1 MAGGSK
7 EYKLAIK
14 IHGEMAKSLPKSVQ
28 LTKSELRAIAKEASI
43 TSQSMNGS
51 FRDGLKSTE
60 GIFNS
65 IGRAGVKAFTTVTK
79 ASATAA
85 AAIATASVKVGT
97 EYESQMS
104 TVKAISGATASEFQ
118 ALTEEAKHLGAT
130 TVFTAKEA
138 GQAMEYEAMAGWKSS
153 QMIKG
158 TQGIMNLAAAS
169 GEELASTSDI
179 VTDSLTAFNLK
190 AKDAAHFSDVLASTS
205 TNSNTNVAKMGKT
218 FEYVAPVAGSLGY
231 SIEDTSLAIG
241 IMANSGIK
249 ASKSGTALRGW
260 LSRMAKPTKETAAAM
275 DKLNL
280 SLTDS
285 DGKTKSLRKI
295 MKETRTAFSSLTKEQ
310 KSQYA
315 AMLAGRTG
323 MSGLLAI
330 TNASEKDFKK
340 LNQAI
345 RDCDGAAEEMA
356 NIRLDNLEG
365 DVKLFTS
372 ALEGAGIDI
381 YEELK
386 EPLRE
391 LVQGA
396 TEWVGDFSKE
406 FKTGFPSAIREV
418 KAAAAAVGEFAEPLL
433 SVGEWLLDNPDV
445 IVGTITGIGTAIVS
459 YKVVSGLTSLASGLA
474 SLGPA
479 GAAVL
484 GIGGAVAVISGINAA
499 MIEAEREA
507 AARNLSEHFGD
518 VALSM
523 EDLDIAARK
532 IIGNGYLSQLEEL
545 MASLDKGDEF
555 IDSMNEA
562 MQTIRLTNWKVEAGI
577 KLKKGDLK
585 SYKGAVNDY
594 IDDVQEYIS
603 NQGYTVSVA
612 TKFLFGDDAKKINL
626 RNNQWYEGLS
636 EEAAGIKK
644 DLKNYL
650 KDAVKDGLDIKEQ
663 EVVNNMLDSLNKISE
678 KIANAQQK
686 ARMDVLDAKYD
697 GVEMDSDSFQNL
709 QKELSDN
716 VQKSNE
722 EADEA
727 FETYMAS
734 IRGQRSDGKLSK
746 KEFRKEKKDAKAR
759 LYEAKAKATL
769 NAQNFMLGKIEEKY
783 GDEINPVINGVYEE
797 IQKAFSLA
805 GTNAT
810 QQEKIDK
817 AKQAVSTYLKG
828 STISESSKDAID
840 MLMKY
845 IDTTGDE
852 VKSIYTQA
860 QKTGTKF
867 SNKSFKHIQNANAK
881 VNDIKTVVYEQ
892 PGDYSKL
899 IAKELYSDNLESYVK
914 AYTDPIQRNIQTSYD
929 KGFDAVVKEAEQT
942 KRDLDEVYSEPLNI
956 KVQIDDV
963 SNLVRGYVL
972 KDMSSPAV
980 PSALSM
986 SAMFSTYADKNKTSD
1001 KYTHGS
1007 QVKKHALGGIFHT
1020 PHIGMVAEAGSPEA
1034 AIPIKRDARSIGLW
1048 EETGRM
1054 LGVLGSRNKERT
1066 FPVLEKKISS
1076 YASSGINM
1084 SYRSQNTESDQRPI
1098 EIQYSPKIII
1108 QGNADKDTVQRALD
1122 DGYSNFEKYMNQ
1134 YMRKKGRLS
1143 FASN

>member
-310 KSQYA
+310 KSRYA

-340 LNQAI
+340 LRKAI
-345 RDCDGAAEEMA
+345 KDCDGAAEEMA

-418 KAAAAAVGEFAEPLL
+418 KSAAAAVGEFAEPLL

-499 MIEAEREA
+499 MKEAEREA

-523 EDLDIAARK
+523 DDLDAAARD
-532 IIGNGYLSQLEEL
+532 IVGNGYLSHVNEL
-545 MASLDKGDEF
+545 LDSLDKGDVF
-555 IDSMNEA
+555 VNSMNSA
-562 MQTIRLTNWKVEAGI
+562 LSTVNKTDWKIEAGI
-577 KLKKGDLK
+577 KLKKSDIK
-585 SYKGAVNDY
+585 EYKTAIREYVNSA
-594 IDDVQEYIS
+594 QGYIS
-603 NQGYTVSVA
+603 QQGYTVSVA
-612 TKFLFGDDAKKINL
+612 MDLLLGDKGDEITL
-626 RNNQWYEGLS
+626 RNNKWYASLNKQAKEI
-636 EEAAGIKK
+636 EK
-644 DLKNYL
+644 DLKKYMKNAL
-650 KDAVKDGLDIKEQ
+650 KDGLDIDEQ
-663 EVVNNMLDSLNKISE
+663 AAIDNMLSDLNKITQ
-678 KIANAQQK
+678 AVADAQNK
-686 ARMDVLDAKYD
+686 AKMDVIDAKYT
-697 GVEMDSDSFQNL
+697 GVDMTSDSFKNL
-709 QKELSDN
+709 QDELNKYVDEAN
-716 VQKSNE
+716 QG
-722 EADEA
+722 ADEA
-727 FETYMAS
+727 YYQAMAS
-734 IRGQRSDGKLSK
+734 
-746 KEFRKEKKDAKAR
+746 
-759 LYEAKAKATL
+759 L
-769 NAQNFMLGKIEEKY
+769 NAQLADKSLSQKEYDSEKSVVQNGYYNTKADALLKAYDFMIGKVEEKY
-783 GDEINPVINGVYEE
+783 GKELTPALEEVKKVLESHQAE
-797 IQKAFSLA
+797 IQEY
-805 GTNAT
+805 
-810 QQEKIDK
+810 EKNGYDTKNLYKEI
-817 AKQAVSTYLKG
+817 AKEGLEKVKLSDA
-828 STISESSKDAID
+828 SKDAVRELLEQIVPTIGKMEQVQKSAEIAGASLPD
-840 MLMKY
+840 EKIKKIEGARYETSL
-845 IDTTGDE
+845 ISAGTGKKNYDDWVRE
-852 VKSIYTQA
+852 ITLGGSESVVPQVTNPEDWK
-860 QKTGTKF
+860 
-867 SNKSFKHIQNANAK
+867 NAAK
-881 VNDIKTVVYEQ
+881 VY
-892 PGDYSKL
+892 GDS
-899 IAKELYSDNLESYVK
+899 
-914 AYTDPIQRNIQTSYD
+914 IQSNIQTSFSD
-929 KGFDAVVKEAEQT
+929 GFSAGEKEAEQT
-942 KRDLDEVYSEPLNI
+942 RKEIEKIFTDPFEVAIRVE
-956 KVQIDDV
+956 
-963 SNLVRGYVL
+963 GVL
-972 KDMSSPAV
+972 YDASSPAV
-980 PSALSM
+980 PSVFYKDSG
-986 SAMFSTYADKNKTSD
+986 KTSD
-1001 KYTHGS
+1001 KTTTGS
-1007 QVKKHALGGIFHT
+1007 KIKKHALGGIFHT
-1020 PHIGMVAEAGSPEA
+1020 PHIGMVAEAGFPEA

-1054 LGVLGSRNKERT
+1054 LGVLGTNNEERT
-1066 FPVLEKKISS
+1066 FPALEKKISS

-1084 SYRSQNTESDQRPI
+1084 SYRSQNTGSEQRPI

-1108 QGNADKDTVQRALD
+1108 QGNADKESVQRALD

-1143 FASN
+1143 FVNN

>member
-260 LSRMAKPTKETAAAM
+260 LSRMAKPTEETATAM
-275 DKLNL
+275 EKLNL

-285 DGKTKSLRKI
+285 DGKTKSLQKI
-295 MKETRTAFSSLTKEQ
+295 MKETREAFSGLTKEQ
-310 KSQYA
+310 KSRYA

-406 FKTGFPSAIREV
+406 FKTGFPSAIRAV

-484 GIGGAVAVISGINAA
+484 GIGGAVAIISGINAA

-523 EDLDIAARK
+523 EDLDVAARK

-577 KLKKGDLK
+577 KLKKGDLN

-636 EEAAGIKK
+636 DEAAGIKK

-678 KIANAQQK
+678 KIANARQK
-686 ARMDVLDAKYD
+686 ARMDVLDAQYD

-769 NAQNFMLGKIEEKY
+769 NAQDFMLGKIEEKY
-783 GDEINPVINGVYEE
+783 GDEINPVIEE
-797 IQKAFSLA
+797 LQNIIQKELSSSEV
-805 GTNAT
+805 GKTDD
-810 QQEKIDK
+810 EKIHA
-817 AKQAVSTYLKG
+817 AKTAAITYLKNSG
-828 STISESSKDAID
+828 LSDETKDNID
-840 MLMKY
+840 TLMKY
-845 IDTTGDE
+845 IFPTNE
-852 VKSIYTQA
+852 ELNLIQEQA
-860 QKTGTKF
+860 KKNNNAGLSDATLKNI
-867 SNKSFKHIQNANAK
+867 NKSNETINKIYSTAYDDGPETEVDSAILNSFDSEGGKDIINAIFYGDTDHIGSLSSM
-881 VNDIKTVVYEQ
+881 IKKQFDDGFGAARKDAE
-892 PGDYSKL
+892 
-899 IAKELYSDNLESYVK
+899 
-914 AYTDPIQRNIQTSYD
+914 YTRTEIEKIFADPCEVPIRIEGVLYD
-929 KGFDAVVKEAEQT
+929 K
-942 KRDLDEVYSEPLNI
+942 
-956 KVQIDDV
+956 
-963 SNLVRGYVL
+963 
-972 KDMSSPAV
+972 SSPFYPA
-980 PSALSM
+980 ALSH
-986 SAMFSTYADKNKTSD
+986 SYRKPVDKK
-1001 KYTHGS
+1001 
-1007 QVKKHALGGIFHT
+1007 VEPKKHALGGIFHT
-1020 PHIGMVAEAGSPEA
+1020 PHIGMVAEAGFPEA

>member
-43 TSQSMNGS
+43 TSQSMNGR

-85 AAIATASVKVGT
+85 AAVATASVKVGT

-523 EDLDIAARK
+523 EDLDVAARK

-577 KLKKGDLK
+577 KLKKGDLN

-783 GDEINPVINGVYEE
+783 GDEINPVIEDA
-797 IQKAFSLA
+797 KAVA
-805 GTNAT
+805 RQAINAQPSWT
-810 QQEKIDK
+810 SENEKIRI
-817 AKQAVSTYLKG
+817 AEEATSYYLDN
-828 STISESSKDAID
+828 SNISKEQKEAIDQLMQYVNLTGNELDAIVSQV
-840 MLMKY
+840 
-845 IDTTGDE
+845 E
-852 VKSIYTQA
+852 KSE
-860 QKTGTKF
+860 KKF
-867 SNKSFKHIQNANAK
+867 F
-881 VNDIKTVVYEQ
+881 D
-892 PGDYSKL
+892 
-899 IAKELYSDNLESYVK
+899 KELYRKIQNSESKRAEINAVNYETNTKYGLTGFIQSTIPSQFLNSDSKHDNFVSDVVNEEYKNAYKAIEENLQISFGKGFGAGKKEADLTKSEIEK
-914 AYTDPIQRNIQTSYD
+914 TYTDPIEIAVHVSDILYD
-929 KGFDAVVKEAEQT
+929 K
-942 KRDLDEVYSEPLNI
+942 
-956 KVQIDDV
+956 
-963 SNLVRGYVL
+963 
-972 KDMSSPAV
+972 SSPFYPA
-980 PSALSM
+980 ALSH
-986 SAMFSTYADKNKTSD
+986 SYRKPVDKK
-1001 KYTHGS
+1001 
-1007 QVKKHALGGIFHT
+1007 VEPKKHALGGIFHT
-1020 PHIGMVAEAGSPEA
+1020 PHIGMVAEAGFPEA